1 MLDAQTI
8 ATVKA
13 TIPLLLETGPRL
25 TAHFYDRMFTH
36 NPELKDIFNMSNQ
49 RNGDQREAL
58 FNAIAAYAS
67 NLDNLAAL
75 LPAVEKIAQKHTSFQ
90 IKPEQYNIV
99 GEHLLAT
106 LDEMF
111 SPGNEVLEAWGKAYG
126 VLAGVFVQ
134 REAQLY
140 HENAEKTGGW
150 EGTRAFRL
158 VAKKPQSALI
168 TSFEFAPVD
177 GGKVADYQPGQYLGL
192 WLKPEAFEY
201 QEIRQYSLTR
211 AANGERYRIAVKR
224 EEGGQVST
232 WLHQHAREGDI
243 VHLAAPA
250 GDFFLTVEPGT
261 PVTLISAGVGQT
273 PMLAMLDTLALAKH
287 QAQVNWFHAAE
298 NGAVH
303 AFADEVAAHGSAL
316 PRFTS
321 HVWYREPAAED
332 KAAARFSHEG
342 LMDLSQF
349 EGAFSDP
356 EMQFYLCGP
365 VGFMQFAAKQLVGL
379 GIKPENIH
387 YECFGPHKVL

>member
-13 TIPLLLETGPRL
+13 TIPLLLETGPKL
-25 TAHFYDRMFTH
+25 TAHFYDRMFAH
-36 NPELKDIFNMSNQ
+36 NPELKEIFNMSNQ

-67 NLDNLAAL
+67 NLDNLSAL

-90 IKPEQYNIV
+90 IKPEQYNVV

-111 SPGNEVLEAWGKAYG
+111 SPGDAVLEAWGKAYG

-140 HENAEKTGGW
+140 QQNAEKTGGW

-177 GGKVADYQPGQYLGL
+177 GETVADYQAGQYLGV
-192 WLKPEAFEY
+192 WIKPESFDY
-201 QEIRQYSLTR
+201 QEIRQYSLTQ
-211 AANGERYRIAVKR
+211 APNGNTYRIAVKR
-224 EEGGQVST
+224 EDGGQVST
-232 WLHQHAREGDI
+232 WLHQHAREGDV

-250 GDFFLTVEPGT
+250 GDFYLSVAAST

-273 PMLAMLDTLALAKH
+273 PMLAMLDTLTQAKH

-303 AFADEVAAHGSAL
+303 AFADEVAAHGKGLA
-316 PRFTS
+316 RFTS
-321 HVWYREPAAED
+321 HVWYREPATTDTA
-332 KAAARFSHEG
+332 FNSQG
-342 LMDLSQF
+342 LMDLSQC

-365 VGFMQFAAKQLVGL
+365 VTFMQFAAKQLVGL
-379 GIKPENIH
+379 GIKTESIH